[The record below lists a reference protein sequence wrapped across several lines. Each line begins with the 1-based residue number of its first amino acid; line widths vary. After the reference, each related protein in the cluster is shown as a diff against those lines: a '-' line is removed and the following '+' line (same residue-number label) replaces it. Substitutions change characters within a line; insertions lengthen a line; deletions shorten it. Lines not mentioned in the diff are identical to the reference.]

1 MPEADFIQGQIA
13 TRDTRSGAET
23 VRDRVL
29 VALVEGALYGL
40 LLLGMAIEEMGPLL
54 GYFAVVATGIF
65 LWIRFPG
72 ADRRLRD
79 LLRRN
84 RGFAHLFLVLLLL
97 AYPVIFQGNPYL
109 IHLGALAAIFAIMAL
124 GLNIS
129 LGFCGLLDVGFA
141 VYFAAGAYTSSQ
153 LAVLFGWSFWAGL
166 PLGGLVAAFFGFIVA
181 WPALR
186 VHDHYL
192 ALVTLGYG
200 LIMNLLHRNLTFL
213 TNGTD
218 GVINIPP
225 PAIGGHEF
233 IRPLAIGTFELPF
246 QANFYYLALALVGIA
261 VLVSVRLRNSNL
273 GRQWE
278 AIREEEIAARCFG
291 VNVTAR
297 KVIALS
303 TGAFFGGIG
312 GAAFAHMIGFVHPD
326 NFVLLTSITILAMV
340 IIGGMGNIFGV
351 ILGAVLLT
359 LIPER
364 LREFQDLRMLLFG
377 MALVLIMIFRPQGVF
392 PSLRRRRELEAGK
405 VDSLIAKARLVEEKA
420 GRGRLGVGG
429 ERE

>member
-1 MPEADFIQGQIA
+1 MPEVDFIDTQIA
-13 TRDTRSGAET
+13 AEDTRSLAEKA
-23 VRDRVL
+23 RDCVL
-29 VALVEGALYGL
+29 VGAVEVLFFTAFLIALVLEGPVLVTGYLALMGFAAYGW
-40 LLLGMAIEEMGPLL
+40 
-54 GYFAVVATGIF
+54 T
-65 LWIRFPG
+65 RF
-72 ADRRLRD
+72 DRLDRWFKH

-84 RGFAHLFLVLLLL
+84 KRFAIVFLAFLLVLFPFVFLD
-97 AYPVIFQGNPYL
+97 NPYI

-124 GLNIS
+124 GLNIT

-153 LAVLFGWSFWAGL
+153 LAVNFGTSFWIGL
-166 PLGGLVAAFFGFIVA
+166 PLAGLVAAFFGFLVA

-200 LIMNLLHRNLTFL
+200 LIINLLQRNLTFL

-225 PAIGGHEF
+225 PAIGSWDF
-233 IRPLAIGTFELPF
+233 IQPITIEGFSFPF
-246 QANFYYLALALVGIA
+246 QMNFYYLALVGAGVTIFFSA
-261 VLVSVRLRNSNL
+261 RLRDSNI

-278 AIREEEIAARCFG
+278 AIREEEMAAKCFG
-291 VNVTAR
+291 INVSR
-297 KVIALS
+297 LKIIAFS

-312 GAAFAHMIGFVHPD
+312 GAIFAHMIGFVHPD
-326 NFVLLTSITILAMV
+326 NFVLMTSITILAMV

-351 ILGAVLLT
+351 VVGAAALI

-364 LREFQDLRMLLFG
+364 LREFEDLRMLLFG
-377 MALVLIMIFRPQGVF
+377 VCLVLIMIYRPQGLF
-392 PSLRRRRELEAGK
+392 PSSRRRRELQAAKIDE
-405 VDSLIAKARLVEEKA
+405 LIAKS
-420 GRGRLGVGG
+420 GRDDAELRTAPDDAKV
-429 ERE
+429 

>member
-1 MPEADFIQGQIA
+1 MPEVDFIDTQIA
-13 TRDTRSGAET
+13 AEDTRSLAEKA
-23 VRDRVL
+23 RDCVL
-29 VALVEGALYGL
+29 VGAVEALFFTAFLIALVLEGPVLVTGYLALMGFAAYGW
-40 LLLGMAIEEMGPLL
+40 
-54 GYFAVVATGIF
+54 T
-65 LWIRFPG
+65 RF
-72 ADRRLRD
+72 DRLDRWFKH

-84 RGFAHLFLVLLLL
+84 KRFAIVFLAFLLVLFPFVFLD
-97 AYPVIFQGNPYL
+97 NPYI

-124 GLNIS
+124 GLNIT

-153 LAVLFGWSFWAGL
+153 LAVNFGTSFWIGL
-166 PLGGLVAAFFGFIVA
+166 PLAGLMAAFFGFLVA

-200 LIMNLLHRNLTFL
+200 LIINLLQRNLTFL

-225 PAIGGHEF
+225 PAIGSWDF
-233 IRPLAIGTFELPF
+233 IQPITIEGFAFPF
-246 QANFYYLALALVGIA
+246 QMNFYYLALVGAGVTIFFSA
-261 VLVSVRLRNSNL
+261 RLRDSNI

-278 AIREEEIAARCFG
+278 AIREEEMAAKCFG
-291 VNVTAR
+291 INVSR
-297 KVIALS
+297 LKIIAFS

-312 GAAFAHMIGFVHPD
+312 GAIFAHMIGFVHPD
-326 NFVLLTSITILAMV
+326 NFVLMTSITILAMV

-351 ILGAVLLT
+351 VVGAAALI

-364 LREFQDLRMLLFG
+364 LREFEDLRMLLFG
-377 MALVLIMIFRPQGVF
+377 VCLVLIMIYRPQGLF
-392 PSLRRRRELEAGK
+392 PSSRRRRELQAAK
-405 VDSLIAKARLVEEKA
+405 IDDLIAKS
-420 GRGRLGVGG
+420 GRDDAELRTAPDDAKV
-429 ERE
+429 

>member
-1 MPEADFIQGQIA
+1 MPEVDFIDTQIA
-13 TRDTRSGAET
+13 AEDTRGLAEKA
-23 VRDRVL
+23 RDCVL
-29 VALVEGALYGL
+29 VGAVEALFFTAFLIALVLEGPVLVTGYLALMGFAAYGW
-40 LLLGMAIEEMGPLL
+40 
-54 GYFAVVATGIF
+54 T
-65 LWIRFPG
+65 RF
-72 ADRRLRD
+72 DRLDRWFKH

-84 RGFAHLFLVLLLL
+84 KRFAIVFLAFLLVLFPFVFLD
-97 AYPVIFQGNPYL
+97 NPYI

-124 GLNIS
+124 GLNIT

-153 LAVLFGWSFWAGL
+153 LAVNFGTSFWIGL
-166 PLGGLVAAFFGFIVA
+166 PLAGLMAAFFGFLVA

-200 LIMNLLHRNLTFL
+200 LIINLLQRNLTFL

-225 PAIGGHEF
+225 PAIGSWDF
-233 IRPLAIGTFELPF
+233 IQPITIEGFAFPF
-246 QANFYYLALALVGIA
+246 QMNFYYLALVGAGVTIFFSA
-261 VLVSVRLRNSNL
+261 RLRDSNI

-278 AIREEEIAARCFG
+278 AIREEEMAAKCFG
-291 VNVTAR
+291 INVSR
-297 KVIALS
+297 LKIIAFS

-312 GAAFAHMIGFVHPD
+312 GAIFAHMIGFVHPD
-326 NFVLLTSITILAMV
+326 NFVLMTSITILAMV

-351 ILGAVLLT
+351 VVGAAALI

-364 LREFQDLRMLLFG
+364 LREFEDLRMLLFG
-377 MALVLIMIFRPQGVF
+377 VCLVLIMIYRPQGLF
-392 PSLRRRRELEAGK
+392 PSSRRRRELQAAK
-405 VDSLIAKARLVEEKA
+405 IDDLIAKS
-420 GRGRLGVGG
+420 GRDDAELRTAPDDAKV
-429 ERE
+429 